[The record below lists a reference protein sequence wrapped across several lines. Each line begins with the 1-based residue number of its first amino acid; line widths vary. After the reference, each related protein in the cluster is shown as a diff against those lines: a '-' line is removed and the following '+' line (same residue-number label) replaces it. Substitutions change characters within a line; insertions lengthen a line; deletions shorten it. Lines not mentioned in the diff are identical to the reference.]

1 MKYIPCTIRFLR
13 EPAEQTWAITVP
25 AAVVDTAAGLI
36 SELLN
41 GTRKR
46 LVFLDQKS
54 EFAVTADFAA
64 YNGHQIPISRDFLEC
79 LEKLF
84 STPFRPG
91 INHIDFECSDN
102 QGNVNISIFIQSFLI
117 SHS

>member
-1 MKYIPCTIRFLR
+1 MKYIPCTIRLLR

-64 YNGHQIPISRDFLEC
+64 YNGRQIPISRDFLEC
-79 LEKLF
+79 LEHLF
-84 STPFRPG
+84 SARETD
-91 INHIDFECSDN
+91 HIDYEF
-102 QGNVNISIFIQSFLI
+102 
-117 SHS
+117 SHKSGIITITVRIAP